1 MLMKVRIVPV
11 LLFLAMLACGSF
23 PAYAGSPGRLAIVSV
38 SNETEE
44 PEFNNLLIAQGI
56 ASLVA
61 QEFYDTGRFVPVE
74 DNPEITKRIS
84 DLMTLSVTDR
94 KQVDSTA
101 IRKQLGCEAIAYARV
116 KRFSKSR
123 MRGFAGPFSGS
134 NVNIEMDVE
143 VTLQEG
149 ERIALTSMGSST
161 ATTKARGILFEVR
174 NDKIH
179 FDKTSV
185 GLATQDAVRQAIK
198 KMFEKKEDQ

>member
-1 MLMKVRIVPV
+1 MLIKGRIVPV
-11 LLFLAMLACGSF
+11 LLLLALFVCCSF
-23 PAYAGSPGRLAIVSV
+23 QAHAAELSRLAIISV
-38 SNETEE
+38 SNETDE
-44 PEFNNLLIAQGI
+44 PEFNNLLIARGI
-56 ASLVA
+56 AHLVA

-74 DNPEITKRIS
+74 DNPEITQRITE
-84 DLMTLSVTDR
+84 LMTLSIAG
-94 KQVDSTA
+94 KQQEDAASL
-101 IRKQLGCEAIAYARV
+101 RKQLGCEAIAYAKV

-123 MRGFAGPFSGS
+123 MRGFMGPLSGS

-149 ERIALTSMGSST
+149 ERKTVAAIGSST
-161 ATTKARGILFEVR
+161 ATTKARGVLFEVR

-185 GLATQDAVRQAIK
+185 GMATHDAVRQAVK

>member
-1 MLMKVRIVPV
+1 MLVNCRTCLLLIMFV
-11 LLFLAMLACGSF
+11 LFFCCNSKANAAELS
-23 PAYAGSPGRLAIVSV
+23 RLAIVSV
-38 SNETEE
+38 SNETDE

-74 DNPEITKRIS
+74 DNPEITRRIAE
-84 DLMTLSVTDR
+84 LMTLSSSGKPAMDYAAV
-94 KQVDSTA
+94 
-101 IRKQLGCEAIAYARV
+101 RKQLGCEAVAYARV

-123 MRGFAGPFSGS
+123 IRSFMGPVSGS

-149 ERIALTSMGSST
+149 QRTALTSIGSST

-185 GLATQDAVRQAIK
+185 GLATQDAVRQAVK
-198 KMFEKKEDQ
+198 KMFDKKEDQ